1 MKGNTPHPVHFS
13 MTKMRAAPISI
24 EQQSANSAKSAAP
37 EALASAGSSAGET
50 SDVHE
55 EGIICLLN

>member
-13 MTKMRAAPISI
+13 MTKMRAATISI

>member
-1 MKGNTPHPVHFS
+1 
-13 MTKMRAAPISI
+13 MTKMRAATISI